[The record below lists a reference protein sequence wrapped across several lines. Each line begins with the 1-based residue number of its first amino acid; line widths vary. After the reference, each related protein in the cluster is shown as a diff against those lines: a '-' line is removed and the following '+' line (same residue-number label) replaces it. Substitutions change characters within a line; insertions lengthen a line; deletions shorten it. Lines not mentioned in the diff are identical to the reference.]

1 MTFQSQVKNA
11 SLGHIK
17 LISTPRFT
25 QSSLLLFFN
34 CDFSAKL
41 PKLCLLVTL
50 IFSRLDE

>member
-17 LISTPRFT
+17 LISHLDAHKVHFFF
-25 QSSLLLFFN
+25 FFN